1 MINKPFTALY
11 TDENIF
17 YFNED
22 SGDAVFNYSE
32 MGIVNVDVNNINH
45 HNFDEDYLDTIILV
59 RLLA

>member
-22 SGDAVFNYSE
+22 SGAAVFNYSE

>member
-45 HNFDEDYLDTIILV
+45 HNFDEDYLDTIIIV

>member
-32 MGIVNVDVNNINH
+32 MGIDNVDVNNINH